1 MSLTNDI
8 INAIYNTSAGGDSTP
23 STSGSGIG
31 QYPSSESP
39 QHTCN
44 GNITDKH
51 LNFGP
56 CSSSTTATN
65 CGLNTGFY
73 ITPQQGA
80 SLITGIKIC
89 TANDNSLRDPITIT
103 FEGSNSSG
111 ASRTIGSS
119 WTLLYNGT
127 SGLSVDPVGGP
138 DQIRLLKYL
147 LTDNQHRAIARPVQN
162 DSDTL
167 HVTINLALQNI
178 IDFDEKNEAIV
189 ISGWLSIMWNDYSL
203 RWKPEEFGN
212 IQTLRIPST
221 QIWTPDILLYNSAD
235 ENFDTTVKVNAVVQ
249 YNGDVL
255 YVPPILYK
263 TIRTFNIA
271 AFPFVI
277 PCFLISCMTI
287 LGFLLSPDSGEKLTL
302 HVTTL
307 LTVVMFSLLLS
318 EILPPSS
325 NAIPIITAYFICI
338 TIMSAVSVAVSVL
351 ILSLHFRNSTN
362 HTMSLWVRKYICNYL
377 AWVLHM
383 KRPNHDLSWRGIR
396 RRWASP
402 QQESN
407 NRNKSIDNHHSKIFS
422 GPLLNNTFELLSTNV
437 INIDKK
443 PLESLENQ
451 EKQCSDS
458 LLEFA
463 VLPTKEIH
471 SSHHHHQNTSK
482 ELYTCDM
489 DMTRSELRIIISQLA
504 ILINY
509 SRQKEQ
515 DDNECQDWQFVAMV
529 IDRLCLVVFTT
540 IMVLFTAHTFLNI

>member
-1 MSLTNDI
+1 MF
-8 INAIYNTSAGGDSTP
+8 
-23 STSGSGIG
+23 
-31 QYPSSESP
+31 
-39 QHTCN
+39 HT
-44 GNITDKH
+44 IQRQLKIF
-51 LNFGP
+51 L
-56 CSSSTTATN
+56 
-65 CGLNTGFY
+65 
-73 ITPQQGA
+73 
-80 SLITGIKIC
+80 LITCYCFNFII
-89 TANDNSLRDPITIT
+89 
-103 FEGSNSSG
+103 
-111 ASRTIGSS
+111 
-119 WTLLYNGT
+119 
-127 SGLSVDPVGGP
+127 GGP

-221 QIWTPDILLYNSAD
+221 QIWIPDILLYNSVD

-255 YVPPILYK
+255 YVPPVLYK
-263 TIRTFNIA
+263 AIRTFNIA

-302 HVTTL
+302 DVTTL

-396 RRWASP
+396 RRWTSP
-402 QQESN
+402 KQESD

-437 INIDKK
+437 INVDKK

-451 EKQCSDS
+451 QKQCSNS

>member
-1 MSLTNDI
+1 MF
-8 INAIYNTSAGGDSTP
+8 
-23 STSGSGIG
+23 
-31 QYPSSESP
+31 
-39 QHTCN
+39 HT
-44 GNITDKH
+44 IQRQLKIF
-51 LNFGP
+51 L
-56 CSSSTTATN
+56 
-65 CGLNTGFY
+65 
-73 ITPQQGA
+73 
-80 SLITGIKIC
+80 LITCYCFNFII
-89 TANDNSLRDPITIT
+89 
-103 FEGSNSSG
+103 
-111 ASRTIGSS
+111 
-119 WTLLYNGT
+119 
-127 SGLSVDPVGGP
+127 GGP
-138 DQIRLLKYL
+138 DQMRLLKYL
-147 LTDNQHRAIARPVQN
+147 LTDNQHQAITRPVQN

-167 HVTINLALQNI
+167 HVTINLALQHI

-235 ENFDTTVKVNAVVQ
+235 EKFDTTVKVNAVVQ
-249 YNGDVL
+249 YNGDIL

-263 TIRTFNIA
+263 AICSFNIA
-271 AFPFVI
+271 AFPFVRVNLTAESSKGQLDAYVKSAEWDLEDFSATNDGLKYDCCPNVYPYVLYTIRIRRRSLYYVTNIII